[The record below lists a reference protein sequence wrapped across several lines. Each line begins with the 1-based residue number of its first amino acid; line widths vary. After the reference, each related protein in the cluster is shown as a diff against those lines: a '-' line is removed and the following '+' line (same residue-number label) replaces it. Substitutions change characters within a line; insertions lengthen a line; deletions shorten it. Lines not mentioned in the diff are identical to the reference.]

1 MVKKSV
7 TEKHSPINGEGEPET
22 NPADKYFESELPP
35 LPESRGLEPR
45 RPSSK
50 GGRLPRHNSPIQP
63 DEIELAI
70 EVAEQ
75 DGHSSPASFIAR
87 HFMGEAYSYLLRVSE
102 LPGGINRKSEYQ
114 RKNEYQGAYYLAVSQ
129 LLHPQISDVYKY
141 SCQTI
146 FSAYN
151 AIEAIESGDAER
163 ASIETLKYA
172 AFAFHKCLVLEMAET
187 EAWKMELKQIYKEPE
202 KLLKKLVKEKRKRSK
217 SEKPETEPRVDVQAI
232 LRKWAPGYTRMPKN
246 NTQRLVIALL
256 DIRNDAK
263 KYDLNRSQIHRSMLK
278 GVLDIASFN
287 DPSFDRFAIPGKWGD
302 IYDLLVR
309 AGAKKMELLTVKTAK
324 ALRKYAKGE
333 GGKNKTDEK
342 AEGEEVICSFTCN
355 QIGQGQLSPW
365 PAIFPELYPKT

>member
-70 EVAEQ
+70 DVAEQ

-87 HFMGEAYSYLLRVSE
+87 HFMGEAYSHLIRASV
-102 LPGGINRKSEYQ
+102 LPDGINRE
-114 RKNEYQGAYYLAVSQ
+114 NEYQGAYDLAVSRWVRRE
-129 LLHPQISDVYKY
+129 PFSRVDDD
-141 SCQTI
+141 SWRTI
-146 FSAYN
+146 VSAYN

-217 SEKPETEPRVDVQAI
+217 SEKPDIEPRVDVKAI

-263 KYDLNRSQIHRSMLK
+263 KYDLSRRQIHRSMLK
-278 GVLDIASFN
+278 DVLDIASFN
-287 DPSFDRFAIPGKWGD
+287 DPSFDRFAIPGKWDD

-324 ALRKYAKGE
+324 SLRKYAKGE

-342 AEGEEVICSFTCN
+342 AEDEEVICSFTCN